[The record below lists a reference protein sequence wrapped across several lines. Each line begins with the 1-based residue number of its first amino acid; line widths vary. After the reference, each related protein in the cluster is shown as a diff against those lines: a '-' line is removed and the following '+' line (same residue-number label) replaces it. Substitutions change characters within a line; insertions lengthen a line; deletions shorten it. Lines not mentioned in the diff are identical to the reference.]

1 MDIAL
6 VGGYKNGWLPFNEV
20 EVIKISDEGVVST
33 ANWQLPEL
41 QVNLAQVSNDL
52 ICGGTISSRAT
63 NKCKWLNPEGLEWE
77 ERCPMIKKRYYHAMT
92 TANNRTRYVCGGL
105 DESATKLKSCEKLS
119 EKWSFIKDLPMPLE
133 SSCMIGTDDF
143 LYLMGGLYP
152 TYKGIYPEYASEV
165 SE

>member
-165 SE
+165 RE

>member
-6 VGGYKNGWLPFNEV
+6 VGGYGNGGSSLSEI
-20 EVIKISDEGVVST
+20 EVINISDEGVVST

-41 QVNLAQVSNDL
+41 QVDVAQESNDL

-63 NKCKWLNPEGLEWE
+63 NKCKWLNPESFEWE
-77 ERCPMIKKRYYHAMT
+77 ERCPMLKKRYYHAMS
-92 TANNRTRYVCGGL
+92 TASNRTRYVCGGL
-105 DESATKLKSCEKLS
+105 DESATKLKSCEKLN
-119 EKWSFIKDLPMPLE
+119 ENWSFIKELPIPLE